1 MVPEVGER
9 YLGTVVRVV
18 DFGGAFISLTPG
30 KDGLLHVT
38 QLRKLNGGKRVDS
51 VEDVVKVG
59 QKLEVE
65 IREIDA
71 RGKISLAVTEDD
83 EKEGSEES
91 SEEK

>member
-18 DFGGAFISLTPG
+18 DFGAFVSLTPG

-38 QLRKLNGGKRVDS
+38 QLRKLNDGKRVEKVD
-51 VEDVVKVG
+51 DVVNVG
-59 QKLEVE
+59 QKIEVE

-71 RGKISLAVTEDD
+71 RGKISLAVPTEENADGEKKDD
-83 EKEGSEES
+83 SASE
-91 SEEK
+91 